1 MIEPNLVKWLDLGDN
16 MQKSDIYMKGSFL
29 VLFRFFRTMLQHKN
43 GNIILFIILKIVFF
57 LQVMMIPIINN
68 PSKDS
73 DQDSLI
79 QFLHYIKQIIFIQDL
94 ISKKSDYIIFLT
106 IGFILIAIL
115 YILIIYIL
123 INSKGKIQ
131 ETPVKLLN
139 VLNIFVQ
146 NYLMCPIVNVFMLSI
161 KCEKSKH
168 IYFKY
173 KCFDDYIHILIVFFS
188 LLSLFSCLIYSF
200 LLSLF
205 YYQVGGIKTQ
215 DLLKRVNCN
224 FEFYV
229 NFLSMIYYFISF
241 YLQYYTKELQ
251 TFYFLYNRFF
261 FFLFTLFLFLYMY
274 FNVFYYD
281 RRINAINLYG
291 WGFLWWYSVGL
302 LLKKSFKIKDISIFV
317 IVGMVCI
324 CFILF
329 FLDGYNTEY
338 YLTQANILESKSI
351 KQIEQ
356 FTYNLLDIVSQNTI
370 KSKTL
375 VSGIINSIEE
385 FFKSQPEIYEKYEN
399 FIKNKIMISKL
410 GGKSNILFNAYN
422 IIYIIYDFYLEKAE
436 MKENIMIIISYFLMN
451 NLKNPTYAAFLTST
465 IKVNGIRILYLKYIL
480 VEDIKDFLI
489 AKLIK
494 NSANKES
501 IKHIEIGS
509 AIVYDNY
516 IDSFKMKIY
525 DAACNQIDYF
535 DILKNNTLSS
545 KATKNFLNIGDS
557 ILLLRKEIN
566 SLWNKIIKLNPF
578 SDDIEKDYMLYLRTI
593 IQDED
598 LAQKEEK
605 RYYHIKM
612 SKLSEK
618 HNIYHSLFDKDV
630 STVILV
636 DGCGLIGKIIYVTPN
651 FGTIFNFLPKELV
664 NVMITDFQ
672 PTYIAQFH
680 KDIMFDALKYSNLN
694 YMYPNMKNI
703 VLKGKG
709 NGLFNVNAYIKCLPN
724 FDFGLIYILVI
735 EKINDNQFII
745 LLDENFYINAMTNP
759 YVNVNGD
766 FSSINNINN
775 YNLNNNIINH
785 HCAIIIPDILK
796 FIKFDGERFCLL
808 KNDIDLKGILY
819 PNTEHCLEFTSLIE
833 NVLDRI
839 KQTGQLIYEDNIT
852 PAKHTLI
859 NQLSSQ
865 TSVKLKKEQNL
876 HEFHDLLNHIKEKC
890 GNKSISI
897 FYRITSKE
905 FLNGS
910 KFYFKIFI
918 TNDLM
923 NGNDYN
929 INISKNNNNIQQ
941 KSLQKSRNST
951 VLNNSPSNNDIH
963 KLKGIKIKISQD
975 KNKNDKDKKIKFNE
989 NTNENEENN
998 NIERQLSQNSLTT
1011 KSSVDS
1017 ASFNKLKS
1025 KILNKNEPNIITY
1038 MKLASFFFLVST
1050 ILLIYLN
1057 SNNAKNKLKFLE
1069 EYLDQNFYFNH
1080 TKIIISCVYSTGANL
1095 KLIKYKILND
1105 SACITDGGCKIIYL
1119 ELLSKCLNDIK
1130 IQTAKVPY
1138 FNDDYKEKLSINN
1151 NITIYMYNLTTTTNI
1166 TLDGPNLLNFVLS
1179 NGIRFKNNI
1188 NNYIEVADSEYQIY
1202 GENILKQGHYYIN
1215 NNLIEGFNRELM
1227 SEKITQRKFST
1238 NYIFIILNCIIFI
1251 GVMVILNYMT
1261 FKLYHIQKFFISKL
1275 VKFHSLNFDNYI
1287 KYLEELKKK
1296 LRNDSCDDEE
1306 KDDENQSNGN
1316 NNDGLHN
1323 TKSEEKEQNKKGK
1336 KESSYL
1342 RESNRNGGRKKMQ
1355 GKMSKIQQ
1363 QKQEKINIMSL
1374 YIFKF
1379 NLILALKI
1387 CLLLILSMLYYLI
1400 VYILYFQKR
1409 REYFNFDD
1417 IINNIYGIYKDC
1429 DIIFANLLNEAIE
1442 YENFIIKRDKII
1454 SSFQKGDLININFN
1468 GIEYTI
1474 NNYTVLSNLTYKI
1487 KVPDSTEILI
1497 PRVNNILLP
1506 IISNVKMDKK
1516 SSKSKIAQ
1524 LFNGDICEIIF
1535 EKNITQYQICS
1546 NFWSSILKQGLIQC
1560 ITQMSVEIN
1569 TILDELED
1577 VNMGTLSFYD
1587 FINKST
1593 FSQLK
1598 TFINYYFL
1606 ESFRK
1611 NDEYFNSMRKE
1622 KLNFLHKILNFLL
1635 VIFII
1640 ILIVL
1645 FIFLIL
1651 MIYSA
1656 KTMFSSFLGFIGII
1670 PIQYLFEDE
1679 FFYKDV
1685 LKLEEDIFD

>member
-16 MQKSDIYMKGSFL
+16 MQKSDIYLKGSFL
-29 VLFRFFRTMLQHKN
+29 VLFRFFRIMLQHKS
-43 GNIILFIILKIVFF
+43 GNVILFIILKLVFF

-68 PSKDS
+68 PAKDS
-73 DQDSLI
+73 NQDSLI

-94 ISKKSDYIIFLT
+94 ISKKSDYIIFLS
-106 IGFILIAIL
+106 IGFILISIL
-115 YILIIYIL
+115 YILIIYII

-139 VLNIFVQ
+139 ILNLFFQ

-173 KCFDDYIHILIVFFS
+173 KCFDDYRHLLIVSFS
-188 LLSLFSCLIYSF
+188 LFSLFSCLIYSF

-241 YLQYYTKELQ
+241 YLQYYIKETQ
-251 TFYFLYNRFF
+251 TSYFLYNRIF
-261 FFLFTLFLFLYMY
+261 FFLFTFFLFLYMY
-274 FNVFYYD
+274 TKVFYYD

-302 LLKKSFKIKDISIFV
+302 LLKRGFKIKDISIFV

-338 YLTQANILESKSI
+338 YLTQANILESQSI
-351 KQIEQ
+351 KEIEQ

-399 FIKNKIMISKL
+399 FIKNKIMINKL
-410 GGKSNILFNAYN
+410 GGKSNILFNVYN

-451 NLKNPTYAAFLTST
+451 NLKNPTYAAFLSST
-465 IKVNGIRILYLKYIL
+465 IKVNGLRILYLKYLL
-480 VEDIKDFLI
+480 VEDIKDYLI

-509 AIVYDNY
+509 VTVYDNY

-525 DAACNQIDYF
+525 DAASNQVDYF

-566 SLWNKIIKLNPF
+566 NLWNKIIKLNPF

-630 STVILV
+630 STVLLV
-636 DGCGLIGKIIYVTPN
+636 DGCGLIGKIIYLTPN

-680 KDIMFDALKYSNLN
+680 KEIMFDALKYSNLN
-694 YMYPNMKNI
+694 YMFPNMKNMI
-703 VLKGKG
+703 LKGKG
-709 NGLFNVNAYIKCLPN
+709 NGLFNINAYIKCLPN

-735 EKINDNQFII
+735 EKLKDNQFII
-745 LLDENFYINAMTNP
+745 LLDDNFHINAMTNP
-759 YVNVNGD
+759 YANVDGN

-775 YNLNNNIINH
+775 YNLNNNVINH
-785 HCAIIIPDILK
+785 HCAIVIPDILK
-796 FIKFDGERFCLL
+796 FIKFDGEKFSLL

-819 PNTEHCLEFTSLIE
+819 PNTEHCIEFTGLIE
-833 NVLDRI
+833 SVLDRI
-839 KQTGQLIYEDNIT
+839 KQSGQLIYDENIT

-865 TSVKLKKEQNL
+865 NSVKFKKEHNL
-876 HEFHDLLNHIKEKC
+876 HEFHDLINHIKERC
-890 GNKSISI
+890 GNKSFSI
-897 FYRITSKE
+897 FYRIAIKE

-910 KFYFKIFI
+910 KYYFKIFI

-929 INISKNNNNIQQ
+929 GNISKLQLQQKSIQKSKNSTGPNNSPMNNNIQ
-941 KSLQKSRNST
+941 
-951 VLNNSPSNNDIH
+951 
-963 KLKGIKIKISQD
+963 KLKGIKIKISED
-975 KNKNDKDKKIKFNE
+975 NNKNDKNKKIKFND
-989 NTNENEENN
+989 NTNENEDNN

-1038 MKLASFFFLVST
+1038 MKLASIFFLAST

-1057 SNNAKNKLKFLE
+1057 SNNAKIKLNFLE

-1095 KLIKYKILND
+1095 KLIRLKILND
-1105 SACITDGGCKIIYL
+1105 TACVTDNGCKIIYV
-1119 ELLSKCLNDIK
+1119 ELLTKCLNDIK
-1130 IQTAKVPY
+1130 KQTAKVAY
-1138 FNDDYKEKLSINN
+1138 FNEDYKEKLSIEN
-1151 NITIYMYNLTTTTNI
+1151 NIKIYMYNLSSITDI
-1166 TLDGPNLLNFVLS
+1166 TLDGPNLLNFILS

-1188 NNYIEVADSEYQIY
+1188 DNYIEYIDTEYQIY
-1202 GENILKQGHYYIN
+1202 GENILEQGYYYIN
-1215 NNLIEGFNRELM
+1215 NQLIDGFDREEM
-1227 SEKITQRKFST
+1227 SKKITQRKFST
-1238 NYIFIILNCIIFI
+1238 NYIFVILNCVIFI
-1251 GVMVILNYMT
+1251 GVMIILNYMT

-1275 VKFHSLNFDNYI
+1275 VKFHSLNFENYI
-1287 KYLEELKKK
+1287 KYLEDLKKK
-1296 LRNDSCDDEE
+1296 LRNDSGDDEE
-1306 KDDENQSNGN
+1306 KNDEENQSNGN
-1316 NNDGLHN
+1316 NNDGLN
-1323 TKSEEKEQNKKGK
+1323 NSKSEEREPKKKGK
-1336 KESSYL
+1336 KESTYL

-1363 QKQEKINIMSL
+1363 QKQEKINIMSI

-1387 CLLLILSMLYYLI
+1387 CLLLILSMLYYII

-1409 REYFNFDD
+1409 NEYFNFDD

-1429 DIIFANLLNEAIE
+1429 NIIFANLLHETVE
-1442 YENFIIKRDKII
+1442 YENFIFIRDKII
-1454 SSFQKGDLININFN
+1454 SSFQDGYLTNITLNH
-1468 GIEYTI
+1468 IKYTSS
-1474 NNYTVLSNLTYKI
+1474 NYSLLSNITYKI
-1487 KVPDSTEILI
+1487 KI
-1497 PRVNNILLP
+1497 PNSKDIVIPKVNNILLP

-1516 SSKSKIAQ
+1516 SSKAKIAQ
-1524 LFNGDICEIIF
+1524 LFNGDICDIIF
-1535 EKNITQYQICS
+1535 EKNATQYKICS

-1560 ITQMSVEIN
+1560 ITQISVEIN
-1569 TILDELED
+1569 TILDEMGD
-1577 VNMGTLSFYD
+1577 VNKGILSFYD

-1611 NDEYFNSMRKE
+1611 NDEFFNSMRKE
-1622 KLNFLHKILNFLL
+1622 KLNLLHKILNYLL
-1635 VIFII
+1635 VLFII
-1640 ILIVL
+1640 ILLVL
-1645 FIFLIL
+1645 FIFLLLI
-1651 MIYSA
+1651 IYSA